1 METLGNKGM
10 SSQTFETWIR
20 TCALYSERVK
30 YKSHLSFH
38 HSGTLPGPSHR
49 LTDPHGCEIQQVAGG
64 VPRDAGEAQVSEVNG
79 PHLVLVVVQ
88 DAETAGAL
96 GGIRALKGQKQLRR
110 AERKRNMRDN
120 KARNKTR
127 RTRLHLV
134 GASRCVFHLLVSR
147 R

>member
-10 SSQTFETWIR
+10 SSQASVTWIR
-20 TCALYSERVK
+20 AHVCAVYASNTKVIF
-30 YKSHLSFH
+30 LSIIPP
-38 HSGTLPGPSHR
+38 LCQGPSHQ

-64 VPRDAGEAQVSEVNG
+64 GPRDAAEAQASEVNG

-96 GGIRALKGQKQLRR
+96 GGIRALRGQKRLRR
-110 AERKRNMRDN
+110 AEGKRNMRGN

-127 RTRLHLV
+127 RTSSEQV
-134 GASRCVFHLLVSR
+134 GVFSTFSCAGGNS
-147 R
+147 